1 LETGEMEP
9 ALKRAVDGGIKQ
21 VLVEEYLAGWK
32 EIEFEVVGDEQ
43 DNCITVCAMRI
54 STRWAKLL

>member
-1 LETGEMEP
+1 MEP
-9 ALKRAVDGGIKQ
+9 ALKRAFDGGIKQ
-21 VLVEEYLAGWK
+21 VLVEEYLAAWK